1 MFPLGNANP
10 PSTVVWLQIA
20 GRWQRTL
27 RPIGSQAAGPLSLSL
42 PFPPRAARQGAAS
55 GPYNRPLKG
64 HADSV
69 AHVKLRPRLLVVSLL
84 IAAIISVGLGW
95 VIARGGTDSSSAN
108 TVIVDD
114 TNGASSQLQPPTIGT
129 NAVVKGD
136 QLPDATVQT
145 LDGTVVSVR
154 SLVGQPLVINVW
166 GSTCVPCQ
174 KELPDFAAA
183 HLAFG
188 DQVRFVG
195 ISFLG
200 ASDREESFARDRG
213 VNYEL
218 LYDGDGA
225 FINAMGIAAF
235 PVTLFVNADGV
246 IVRQTGQLNE
256 DSLTS
261 FLESDLL

>member
-1 MFPLGNANP
+1 MN
-10 PSTVVWLQIA
+10 V
-20 GRWQRTL
+20 
-27 RPIGSQAAGPLSLSL
+27 
-42 PFPPRAARQGAAS
+42 
-55 GPYNRPLKG
+55 
-64 HADSV
+64 
-69 AHVKLRPRLLVVSLL
+69 RPRLLVVSLL
-84 IAAIISVGLGW
+84 IAAVVSLGLGW
-95 VIARGGTDSSSAN
+95 VIARGGSDASGGSDAVVIDGTD
-108 TVIVDD
+108 
-114 TNGASSQLQPPTIGT
+114 GALQPPTIET

-136 QLPDATVQT
+136 ALPDVSVQT
-145 LDGTVVSVR
+145 LDGTDVPIR
-154 SLVGQPLVINVW
+154 SLSGQPMVINVW

-183 HLAFG
+183 HLTYG

-213 VNYEL
+213 VQYEL

-225 FINAMGIAAF
+225 FINDMGIATF

-256 DSLTS
+256 ASIS
-261 FLESDLL
+261 KFIESDLL

>member
-1 MFPLGNANP
+1 M
-10 PSTVVWLQIA
+10 
-20 GRWQRTL
+20 
-27 RPIGSQAAGPLSLSL
+27 AA
-42 PFPPRAARQGAAS
+42 
-55 GPYNRPLKG
+55 
-64 HADSV
+64 
-69 AHVKLRPRLLVVSLL
+69 VKVRPRLLVVSLL
-84 IAAIISVGLGW
+84 IAAVGSLALGW
-95 VIARGGTDSSSAN
+95 VIARGGTDTSGGN
-108 TVIVDD
+108 TTIIDGTD
-114 TNGASSQLQPPTIGT
+114 GADSQLQPPTLET

-136 QLPDATVQT
+136 PLPDVNVKT
-145 LDGTVVSVR
+145 LGGADVSIR
-154 SLVGQPLVINVW
+154 SLVGQPMVINVW

-183 HLAFG
+183 HLIYG

-213 VNYEL
+213 VQFEL

-225 FINAMGIAAF
+225 FINDVGIAAF

-256 DSLTS
+256 ESITK
-261 FLESDLL
+261 FIESDLL

>member
-1 MFPLGNANP
+1 MP
-10 PSTVVWLQIA
+10 
-20 GRWQRTL
+20 
-27 RPIGSQAAGPLSLSL
+27 
-42 PFPPRAARQGAAS
+42 
-55 GPYNRPLKG
+55 
-64 HADSV
+64 
-69 AHVKLRPRLLVVSLL
+69 VKVRPRLLVVSLL
-84 IAAIISVGLGW
+84 IAAVGSLALGW
-95 VIARGGTDSSSAN
+95 AIARSGNDSSGGD
-108 TVIVDD
+108 TVIIDRTD
-114 TNGASSQLQPPTIGT
+114 GSDSQLQPPTIGT
-129 NAVVKGD
+129 NAVVQGAR
-136 QLPDATVQT
+136 LPEVNVQT
-145 LDGTVVSVR
+145 LDGTDVPVR

-183 HLAFG
+183 HLVYG

-225 FINAMGIAAF
+225 FINDIGIASF

-256 DSLTS
+256 DSLTK
-261 FLESDLL
+261 FIESDLL